1 MKVLGVVFVILGCLS
16 LIYGGIQYRK
26 QRTVLQVGDLR
37 ATTTE
42 KKEVAIPPAAGV
54 ALLVVGVGLVLM
66 DSRGAGRM

>member
-26 QRTVLQVGDLR
+26 QRTVLQVGDLK

-42 KKEVAIPPAAGV
+42 KKELTIPPAAGV